1 MILEFDLFYKNLLN
15 AIRKHVQVN
24 KYQISLLY
32 MLKYS
37 TILKQ

>member
-24 KYQISLLY
+24 KYQWNQSPVY
-32 MLKYS
+32 A
-37 TILKQ
+37 